1 MEDAMKLMDKDS
13 DGNVITIK
21 SYQCDINDD
30 IFLHPSQHA
39 CDMKDAIFILWY
51 SDTQINTFKALKKP
65 ELICNYRLRWLSHS
79 QVK

>member
-1 MEDAMKLMDKDS
+1 MEDAMKMMDKDS

-39 CDMKDAIFILWY
+39 YDMKDAIFILWY
-51 SDTQINTFKALKKP
+51 MTHK
-65 ELICNYRLRWLSHS
+65 
-79 QVK
+79 